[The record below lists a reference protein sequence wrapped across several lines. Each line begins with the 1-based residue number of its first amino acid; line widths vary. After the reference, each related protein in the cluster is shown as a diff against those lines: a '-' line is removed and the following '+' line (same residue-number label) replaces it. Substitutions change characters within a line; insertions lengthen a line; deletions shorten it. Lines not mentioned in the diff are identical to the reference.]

1 MGRRA
6 RSILGSCYDAGGA
19 ARGTK
24 GTALIGGHCGTG
36 DAHHC
41 QRGQLLFG
49 RVHLRRA
56 NQERPPNGER
66 RKLQLQS
73 DDSLIALSVR
83 EPAHLLALWTD
94 APGPACVL
102 HSTLSAH
109 CWCWCRPSLA
119 LTRHT
124 KQPTSADSRLPV
136 CPPFSRWRRI
146 GSPVAR
152 QVAAP
157 RRRM

>member
-1 MGRRA
+1 VSFCSEKNSNAWRPPDCPFKATEQLVEKHKQIICNGYLRNTKMGRRA

-66 RKLQLQS
+66 RKLLLQS

-83 EPAHLLALWTD
+83 EPAH
-94 APGPACVL
+94 
-102 HSTLSAH
+102 
-109 CWCWCRPSLA
+109 
-119 LTRHT
+119 
-124 KQPTSADSRLPV
+124 
-136 CPPFSRWRRI
+136 
-146 GSPVAR
+146 
-152 QVAAP
+152 
-157 RRRM
+157 